1 MIAQTDKFREV
12 LEGLNPAQRHAVDTI
27 HGPMMVLAGP
37 GTGKTH
43 MLAARIGN
51 ILALDQVEPRNILCL
66 TFTNAG
72 VKAMRDRLVSFI
84 GAAGSRVAVHTFHDF
99 AREVIEEFPGR
110 FESISW
116 EPMDDL
122 DRHRIINEMIDGLPP
137 KHDMRGPGHEPY
149 ARAKDLMWLFDKMA
163 QESWS
168 AEEVVAEA
176 NHHVLDL
183 PNIPEY
189 VYQRKYKD
197 KQPGDLKP
205 KAAEEEEK
213 MRLLAEAAKLRERYS
228 ALKHDRSLY
237 DYADQLAWLSDALEQ
252 DETLRMQLRERYQYV
267 LVDEFQDT
275 NDLQSKIVT
284 LLAEEEHPNLFVVGD
299 DDQSIYGFQGV
310 RIANLFKFSQR
321 YPSIQA
327 LQLINNYRSHSA
339 ILEAAKYVIEQN
351 ESRLPAIGPHPVE
364 KDLVESSTR
373 WQAPPKTLFEDDATR
388 PLPEVRR
395 YPTELAQAHYT
406 ARQLQDWIAE
416 GIDPNDIGV
425 IYRTHAQAARLLEC
439 CERLSVPYRL
449 ERSINVLQEPLILRL
464 RACLG
469 FIAGLRSDRQTV
481 EQHAMEFM
489 LCPAV
494 GLTATELDNVNS
506 FRFTHSRRVPGW
518 RYLLQHPEALEGD
531 DIPINNPDRFRH
543 AAALINELAALVD
556 RYPLG
561 TLVQQVAQQTG
572 LLREAL
578 DGDERRLALECID
591 ALVRDANVRVRKDPG
606 LSLEGLCRT
615 WDEMDAFDLAIR
627 LVKQA
632 DTRPAVSFMTAHSA
646 KGLEF
651 ECVVMY
657 DVNTAKWESRRRYNE
672 PFRLPPGLLVAIT
685 DSDPKEEEN
694 RRLLYVALT
703 RAKQRLVMTVAEES
717 QTGKGQSLATDVDLL
732 IQEQLANDTKPEVD
746 DEELYDTLE
755 KIYSA
760 PLKPAPQPLD
770 TAVART
776 KWQDRELSLGAITQ
790 FNRCKVGFYY
800 QYVSEVPRTTR
811 ARDRYR
817 NAVHATIQEFYGNAL
832 KPEDQQFQTEEEL
845 VALFTHHL
853 NRERGGIKSDEM
865 ERFQAEG
872 EATMRAWYRSEDD
885 PFLFDVLLERSFHL
899 TLPSGVQVKG
909 RVDRIDIDPSSTLG
923 IPVDYKIGDARQI
936 TTGRKTRGED
946 KGTFK
951 ELSDPRWR
959 QLAYYAIL
967 LRDGL
972 NKGALPR
979 RGKVVNLSPKGT
991 VVQVV
996 ELDPEAVAE
1005 LEDELHATYHAIL
1018 DAEDFAGCHEDE
1030 EKSDWDKGNC
1040 NWCKYHYLK
1049 RNSVELVS
1057 EEVEALDE

>member
-1 MIAQTDKFREV
+1 MLQTTPKFQET
-12 LEGLNPAQRHAVDTI
+12 LATLNDAQRRAVETI
-27 HGPMMVLAGP
+27 HGPVMVLAGP

-51 ILALDQVEPRNILCL
+51 ILMQEQIEPRNILCL

-110 FESISW
+110 FESITW

-122 DRHRIINEMIDGLPP
+122 DRHRIVNEMIDGLPP

-168 AEEVVAEA
+168 AEQVAAEA

-183 PNIPEY
+183 PNIPAY
-189 VYQRKYKD
+189 VYKRRSGD
-197 KQPGDLKP
+197 NMPGDLKP
-205 KAAEEEEK
+205 QAAEQREK
-213 MRLLAEAAKLRERYS
+213 MRLLVEAAGLQDRYR
-228 ALKHDRSLY
+228 ALKRERSLY
-237 DYADQLAWLSDALEQ
+237 DYADQLAWLHDALDR
-252 DETLRMQLRERYQYV
+252 DETLRLQLRERYQYL

-275 NDLQSKIVT
+275 NTLQSDIVK

-310 RIANLFKFSQR
+310 RVANMYSFSR
-321 YPSIQA
+321 HYATMQA
-327 LQLINNYRSHSA
+327 AQLTNNYRSHSG
-339 ILEAAKYVIEQN
+339 ILEAAKFVIAHN
-351 ESRLPAIGPHPVE
+351 DDRLPAIGDQPVE
-364 KDLVESSTR
+364 KDLVESSPR
-373 WQAPPKTLFEDDATR
+373 WQAPPKTLFEDDPTR

-416 GIDPNDIGV
+416 GIDPDEIGV

-439 CERLSVPYRL
+439 CERLGVPYRL

-506 FRFTHSRRVPGW
+506 YRFTHSRRVPGW
-518 RYLLQHPEALEGD
+518 RYLLQHPEALEGEGV
-531 DIPINNPDRFRH
+531 PIDNPGRFRH
-543 AAALINELAALVD
+543 AAALINELGGLVD

-561 TLVQQVAQQTG
+561 TLVQQVAQRTG

-606 LSLEGLCRT
+606 LSLERLCGT
-615 WDEMDAFDLAIR
+615 WDEMDRFDLALR

-657 DVNTAKWESRRRYNE
+657 DVNTAKWASRRKFGE
-672 PFRLPPGLLVAIT
+672 GFTLPPVLLAAI
-685 DSDPKEEEN
+685 SDADTKEEEN

-717 QTGKGQSLATDVDLL
+717 ETGRGQSLATDIDLL
-732 IQEQLANDTKPEVD
+732 IQEQLAHDTKPEVD
-746 DEELYDTLE
+746 DEELYATLE
-755 KIYSA
+755 EIYSA
-760 PLKPAPQPLD
+760 PLKAAPQPLD
-770 TAVART
+770 PAVAKTR
-776 KWQDRELSLGAITQ
+776 WRDRELSLGAITQ
-790 FNRCKVGFYY
+790 FARCRVGFYY

-817 NAVHATIQEFYGNAL
+817 NAVHATIQEFYGSAL
-832 KPEDQQFQTEEEL
+832 KPEDQEFMSEEEL

-853 NRERGGIKSDEM
+853 NRERGGIRSDEM
-865 ERFQAEG
+865 ARFQAEG
-872 EATMRAWYRSEDD
+872 EATMRAWYQSEDD
-885 PFLFDVLLERSFHL
+885 PFRFNVLLERSFHL
-899 TLPSGVQVKG
+899 TLPSGVQVRG
-909 RVDRIDIDPSSTLG
+909 RIDRIDIDPSSTLG
-923 IPVDYKIGDARQI
+923 IPVDYKIGDPREI
-936 TTGRKTRGED
+936 TVGRYSRGKHAGE
-946 KGTFK
+946 FK
-951 ELSDPRWR
+951 ELKDPRWR

-991 VVQVV
+991 VVQEV
-996 ELDPEAVAE
+996 ELHPEAVAQLEQE
-1005 LEDELHATYHAIL
+1005 LYDTYHAIL
-1018 DAEDFAGCHEDE
+1018 DADDFAGCHEDE
-1030 EKSDWDKGNC
+1030 EKSDWEKGNC

-1049 RNSVELVS
+1049 RNGVELVS
-1057 EEVEALDE
+1057 EEVEGLDE